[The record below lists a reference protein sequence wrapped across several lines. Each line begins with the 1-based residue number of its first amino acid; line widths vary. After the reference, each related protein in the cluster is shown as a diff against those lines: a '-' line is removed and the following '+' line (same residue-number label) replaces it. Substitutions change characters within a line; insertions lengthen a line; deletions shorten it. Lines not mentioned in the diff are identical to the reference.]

1 MNKQALLGLV
11 ACFLAAPAAMGAAPV
26 YDASVE
32 RPSRYDQ
39 QMESRSPENLSEKV
53 RLLEEELQ
61 SLRGM
66 LEENLHKINQ
76 LEAHQRDLYSDLDS
90 RLNEL
95 KPNARLPANH

>member
-32 RPSRYDQ
+32 RSSRYEQ
-39 QMESRSPENLSEKV
+39 QSESRSPENLSEKV
-53 RLLEEELQ
+53 RLLEDELA
-61 SLRGM
+61 SLRGI
-66 LEENLHKINQ
+66 LEENVHKINQ
-76 LEAHQRDLYSDLDS
+76 LEARQRDLYSDLDS

-95 KPNARLPANH
+95 KPHAAVPANH